1 MSNDTPTTPTSLNDY
16 KVKFDQTTIPWTN
29 TWEVSENDI
38 LNENQSEGGTDIVE
52 AIRKGKLSI
61 AVQTTCLSDQLKV
74 YAQFERGNGFTLTL
88 YDPVLETTTT
98 KQVRIKGFRYSK
110 KAKSEKFT
118 ATRGIWNVSF
128 TIEEF

>member
-1 MSNDTPTTPTSLNDY
+1 MSSSSLDDY
-16 KVKFDQTTIPWTN
+16 KVKFDNTTIPWTKG
-29 TWEVSENDI
+29 WEVAENDV

-61 AVQTTCLSDQLKV
+61 AVQTTCLSDQLKI
-74 YAQFERGNGFTLTL
+74 YAQFARGNGFTLTL

-98 KQVRIKGFRYSK
+98 KRCRIKGFRYGK

-118 ATRGIWNVSF
+118 VTRGIYNVSF